1 MKKKRKWIIPAVIIP
16 VIAVI
21 AAVVLNGRNKG
32 EALPLV
38 RTETVA
44 RQDLES
50 TVTIKGTVTGT
61 DSASVYSKS
70 NNRIASIPVKEGDYV
85 TVGQV
90 LCELERDESTD
101 ILLEKAEIELDQAA
115 RNEENVQ
122 FLYENGAA
130 SEEEAKQASNAKRLA
145 ELNLEELKREAT
157 ASVTSPIDGTV
168 TRVNTAVGKLAG
180 GSNAEALFQIENIDK
195 LQMRLPI
202 SEYDISSVRV
212 GQDVRITSE
221 AIGKKKMHGR
231 VESIAPTGE
240 QKQNASGIEMVV
252 PIVVAVDPEEK
263 DLFAGVTARAEIV
276 TGSIPNALAVPVD
289 AIAEDGETGQTYVFT
304 VQDGVL
310 KKSEVTVLLEGSFYS
325 AIAED
330 GAVKEGDQIVL
341 MPAADLEGGMN
352 VSAEAAEAAE

>member
-1 MKKKRKWIIPAVIIP
+1 MKKKRKWIIPAVI
-16 VIAVI
+16 A
-21 AAVVLNGRNKG
+21 AAVVITAVFVLSRQGKEG
-32 EALPLV
+32 AHPAV
-38 RTETVA
+38 RTEAVS
-44 RQDLES
+44 RMDLES
-50 TVTIKGTVTGT
+50 TVTLKGTVTGT

-85 TVGQV
+85 KVGQV
-90 LCELERDESTD
+90 LCELERDESAD
-101 ILLEKAEIELDQAA
+101 ILLEKAEIELDQAT

-145 ELNLEELKREAT
+145 ELNLEELKREAN

-180 GSNAEALFQIENIDK
+180 GSNSEALFQIENIDK

-212 GQDVRITSE
+212 GQDVRIISE
-221 AIGKKKMHGR
+221 AIGKKKMKGT

-240 QKQNASGIEMVV
+240 QKVNSSGIEMVV

-289 AIAEDGETGQTYVFT
+289 AITEDGETGQTYVFT
-304 VQDGVL
+304 VQDGAL
-310 KKSEVTVLLEGSFYS
+310 KKSEVTVLLEGDFYS

-330 GAVKEGDQIVL
+330 GAVKEGDQVVL
-341 MPAADLEGGMN
+341 MPSADLEDGMQ
-352 VSAEAAEAAE
+352 VTVESAQTVE